1 MNTDVEIFVKEDEQ
15 RKMHMKINGV
25 EFEELPEV
33 VVRR

>member
-1 MNTDVEIFVKEDEQ
+1 MDTDLEIFVKEDDQ
-15 RKMHMKINGV
+15 RKMKMSINGI